1 MEFRHMALYPI
12 TSLKE
17 GTFLDRPNR
26 FVGIIRYQSKV
37 YHAHIHDPGRLTE
50 LLVKGRKI
58 LFNDSRGKLDY
69 YIRAVKIDEDWI
81 LIDTAQHSKIALYL
95 FKYLPEFAHINEI
108 KREVQIGKSRIDFM
122 LDGVPL
128 EVKGVT
134 LVKRD
139 LALFPDAPTERG
151 TRHVKEIIES
161 KGKLLFL
168 IFRNAK
174 YFGPNHETDP
184 KFTQKLSEARSKG
197 IQIITAKISF
207 DGFRLYYEGEMRL
220 FDF

>member
-1 MEFRHMALYPI
+1 MPLFTIPN
-12 TSLKE
+12 LKE

-26 FVGIIRYQSKV
+26 FVGIIKYQSEV
-37 YHAHIHDPGRLTE
+37 YQAHVHDPGRLTE
-50 LLVKGRKI
+50 LLVKGRKV

-69 YIRAVKIDEDWI
+69 YIRAVQIDQEWV

-95 FKYLPEFAHINEI
+95 FKNLPEFSHINE
-108 KREVQIGKSRIDFM
+108 KKNEVPIRKSRIDFL

-134 LVKRD
+134 LVKKD
-139 LALFPDAPTERG
+139 LALFPDALTERG
-151 TRHVKEIIES
+151 TRHVKEIIEC
-161 KGKLLFL
+161 KGKILFL
-168 IFRNAK
+168 VFRNAK
-174 YFGPNHETDP
+174 YFGPNQETDP

-207 DGFRLYYEGEMRL
+207 DGFRLYYEGKMPL

>member
-1 MEFRHMALYPI
+1 MEFSHMHLFTLPN
-12 TSLKE
+12 LKE

-26 FVGIIRYQSKV
+26 FVGIIEYRSKV
-37 YHAHIHDPGRLTE
+37 YQAHIHDPGRLTE
-50 LLVKGRKI
+50 LLVEGRKV

-69 YIRAVKIDEDWI
+69 YIRAVKTDEEWV
-81 LIDTAQHSKIALYL
+81 LIDTAQHSKIAMHL
-95 FKYLPEFAHINEI
+95 FEKLPAYSHIKDI
-108 KREVQIGKSRIDFM
+108 RREVPVGKSRIDFL

-134 LVKRD
+134 LVKD
-139 LALFPDAPTERG
+139 ELALFPDAPTERG
-151 TRHVKEIIES
+151 TRHVKEIIEN
-161 KGKLLFL
+161 KGKIMFL
-168 IFRNAK
+168 IFRDAK
-174 YFGPNHETDP
+174 RFGPNQETDP

-207 DGFRLYYEGEMRL
+207 DGSRLYYEGSIPL

>member
-1 MEFRHMALYPI
+1 MEFKHMPLFTMPN
-12 TSLKE
+12 LKE

-26 FVGIIRYQSKV
+26 FVGIIKYQSKV
-37 YHAHIHDPGRLTE
+37 YRAHVHDPGRLTE
-50 LLVKGRKI
+50 LLVKGSRI

-69 YIRAVKIDEDWI
+69 YIRAVKIDEEWV

-95 FKYLPEFAHINEI
+95 FKNLPEFSHINE
-108 KREVQIGKSRIDFM
+108 KKNEVPIRKSRIDFL

-134 LVKRD
+134 LVKKD
-139 LALFPDAPTERG
+139 LALFPDALTERG
-151 TRHVKEIIES
+151 TRHVKEIIEC
-161 KGKLLFL
+161 KGKILFL
-168 IFRNAK
+168 VFRNAK
-174 YFGPNHETDP
+174 YFGPNQETDP

-207 DGFRLYYEGEMRL
+207 DGYRLFYEGKMPL

>member
-1 MEFRHMALYPI
+1 MEFKHMPLFTMPN
-12 TSLKE
+12 LKE

-26 FVGIIRYQSKV
+26 FVGIIKYQSKV
-37 YHAHIHDPGRLTE
+37 YRAHVHDPGRLTE
-50 LLVKGRKI
+50 LLVKGSRI

-69 YIRAVKIDEDWI
+69 YIRAVKIDEEWV

-95 FKYLPEFAHINEI
+95 FKNLPEFSHLNDI
-108 KREVQIGKSRIDFM
+108 KKEVPVGKSRIDFL

-161 KGKLLFL
+161 KGKILFL

-174 YFGPNHETDP
+174 YFGPNQETDP

-197 IQIITAKISF
+197 IQILTAKISF
-207 DGFRLYYEGEMRL
+207 DGFRLYYEGKMPF

>member
-1 MEFRHMALYPI
+1 M
-12 TSLKE
+12 
-17 GTFLDRPNR
+17 
-26 FVGIIRYQSKV
+26 
-37 YHAHIHDPGRLTE
+37 
-50 LLVKGRKI
+50 
-58 LFNDSRGKLDY
+58 
-69 YIRAVKIDEDWI
+69 
-81 LIDTAQHSKIALYL
+81 
-95 FKYLPEFAHINEI
+95 FKNLPEFSHLNDIKKEI
-108 KREVQIGKSRIDFM
+108 PIGKSRIDFL

-151 TRHVKEIIES
+151 TRHVKEIIEN

-174 YFGPNHETDP
+174 YFGPNQETDL
-184 KFTQKLSEARSKG
+184 KFTQKLSEARLKG

-207 DGFRLYYEGEMRL
+207 DGFRLYYEGKMPF